1 MTTMT
6 KVVDLRT
13 RPGYQPDF
21 AALAR
26 RRLHAARRTL
36 DLSAAEF
43 AALLEPLVGYPVTG
57 ETVEA
62 WETDSTPPADV
73 LVAADTTTPEGATR
87 AEMIGGVLSKIP
99 QSFPPEALCGAWVT
113 CFRFGPGPA
122 RKAHVDIAQ
131 ISMGSDRLLTI
142 TNHPPVPRSE
152 GRAVPFRNELE
163 AQMANRHLVGHWKN
177 SNDTRYFGTFQL
189 AVLPGET
196 VMDGFY
202 TGFGSD
208 VEVSVGPW
216 KWVRLD
222 PDSFTDADL
231 AAVRLHDPA
240 SLGERIEAHTQYDA
254 PLKLADIEGEP
265 CS

>member
-1 MTTMT
+1 MT

-13 RPGYQPDF
+13 RPRYHPDF

-26 RRLHAARRTL
+26 RRLTAARRTL
-36 DLSAAEF
+36 GLSAAEF
-43 AALLEPLVGYPVTG
+43 ADMLTPLVGYPVTG

-62 WETDSTPPADV
+62 WETESVPPADV
-73 LVAADTTTPEGATR
+73 LVAADAAIPEASGGGQV
-87 AEMIGGVLSKIP
+87 IGGVLTTIP
-99 QSFPPEALCGAWVT
+99 QSFSPEVLCGAWVT

-122 RKAHVDIAQ
+122 RKAHVDIAH
-131 ISMGSDRLLTI
+131 ISLSSDRLLTI
-142 TNHPPVPRSE
+142 TNHPPAPRSE

-163 AQMANRHLVGHWKN
+163 AQMANRHLVGHWRN
-177 SNDTRYFGTFQL
+177 SSDARYFGTFQL

-208 VEVSVGPW
+208 VEVSVGTW

-222 PDSFTDADL
+222 PDSLAGVDL
-231 AAVRLHDPA
+231 AAVHLRDPSVLA
-240 SLGERIEAHTQYDA
+240 AHIEAHTQYEA
-254 PLKLADIEGEP
+254 PLTLAEIEGEP